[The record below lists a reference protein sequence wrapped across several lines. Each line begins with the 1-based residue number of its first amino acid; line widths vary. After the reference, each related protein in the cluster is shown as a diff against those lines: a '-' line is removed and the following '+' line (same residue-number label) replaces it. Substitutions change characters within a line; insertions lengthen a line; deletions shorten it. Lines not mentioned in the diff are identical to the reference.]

1 MNCVIFFK
9 YRYLLI
15 NSVILIFLFISIDGC
30 SSGDFK
36 DRDRAIALV
45 QNYQIGGK
53 TVSERLSYALKHS
66 TNDKISTIEWNALKN
81 KKDIYKVTCAVK
93 VGGREINFAW
103 QANLY
108 SNRITPLNMTTQDI
122 MGGGYY

>member
-1 MNCVIFFK
+1 C
-9 YRYLLI
+9 
-15 NSVILIFLFISIDGC
+15 SSID
-30 SSGDFK
+30 SK

-45 QNYQIGGK
+45 RNYQIGGK
-53 TVSERLSYALKHS
+53 SVSERLSYALQHS
-66 TNDKISTIEWNALKN
+66 TSEKIDSLKWDALKN

-108 SNRITPLNMTTQDI
+108 FNRITPLNMTTQDI
-122 MGGGYY
+122 MGGGFY